1 MATAMSEAI
10 ALGSS
15 LRRDRA
21 IVMLGLAG
29 VAALSWISTVLL
41 VLEMLPAHAGTA
53 VPHGPAWRGLEVAP
67 LFLMWVLMMAAMMV
81 PAAAPNL
88 LALAGAQ
95 RKGRERQ
102 DPIARAAL
110 FLSGDLLVWT
120 GFSLLAALAQWRLH
134 AAALMSPRMASTNA
148 LLSGALLVAAGV
160 FQFTP
165 VKKACLRRC
174 RAPLE
179 DRGGPW
185 GPSNPLASAVSASRD
200 RPWGAFLMGLTHG
213 AFSAGS
219 CAALMLV
226 LFVTGVMSLLWMAVL
241 TGFLVL
247 ERIAPQGPWISRVAG
262 TLLAAWGGWMLLGTL
277 A

>member
-21 IVMLGLAG
+21 IVILGLAG
-29 VAALSWISTVLL
+29 VAALSWICTVLL
-41 VLEMLPAHAGTA
+41 VLEMTSAHAGAA

-102 DPIARAAL
+102 DPIARASL

-134 AAALMSPRMASTNA
+134 AAALMSPSMASTNA
-148 LLSGALLVAAGV
+148 VLSGALLLSVGV

-174 RAPLE
+174 RAPL
-179 DRGGPW
+179 
-185 GPSNPLASAVSASRD
+185 AAAVSGSRD
-200 RPWGAFLMGLTHG
+200 RPRGAFLMGLEHG

-226 LFVTGVMSLLWMAVL
+226 LFVTGVMSFLWMAIL

-247 ERIAPQGPWISRVAG
+247 EKIAPEGPWISRVAG
-262 TLLAAWGGWMLLGTL
+262 TLLAAWGGWMLLGAL

>member
-1 MATAMSEAI
+1 MVKAMSEAI
-10 ALGSS
+10 AVGSS

-29 VAALSWISTVLL
+29 ITVLSWICTVLL
-41 VLEMLPAHAGTA
+41 VREMTSTHAGTA
-53 VPHGPAWRGLEVAP
+53 VTHGPAWSGLAVAP

-88 LALAGAQ
+88 LAVAGANPKD
-95 RKGRERQ
+95 RDRQ
-102 DPIARAAL
+102 DPIARSAL

-120 GFSLLAALAQWRLH
+120 GFSLLAALAQWRLQ
-134 AAALMSPRMASTNA
+134 AAALMSPSMASTNA
-148 LLSGALLVAAGV
+148 VLSGALLLSVGV

-174 RAPLE
+174 RAPL
-179 DRGGPW
+179 
-185 GPSNPLASAVSASRD
+185 AAAVSASRD
-200 RPWGAFLMGLTHG
+200 GPRGAFLMGLTHG

-226 LFVTGVMSLLWMAVL
+226 LFVTGVMSLLWMATL

-247 ERIAPQGPWISRVAG
+247 ERIAPEGPWISRVAG